1 MFITGALT
9 RHTQRLLP
17 DPGPARVLAAGTL
30 ADTLGKGLT
39 LSLSAIFFTRSVGL
53 SVREVSIGLAAAAVV
68 SFLTSTPLGHLADRI
83 GPREV
88 LAALQVAQVGTVGC
102 LAFTRSFWPFLVLSC
117 VSAACGRGASA
128 ARGAVVAGL
137 LPPDRR
143 VRLRAQ
149 LRAITNVGISA
160 GTVLAGIAL
169 QIDTRGAYMAM
180 ILGDAASFAVVAALT
195 LRLPHLAPVP
205 VTHPGPRLV
214 ALRDRPFLVYT
225 ALHGVLAVHYG
236 LFAIAMPLWVTLRTN
251 APSWIV
257 AVLFLVNGITVVLL
271 QVRASRGTESVAVA
285 ARAHRRSGA
294 LLAVGCA
301 LFAFSGGRSA
311 WIAVVV
317 LVAAAFTHV
326 LGELLQA
333 AGSWGL
339 SFALAPEHAQGQYQ
353 GAFDMGYALASIAA
367 PIVVTTLTVGWGA
380 PGWLLL
386 GAMFAVAGALVP
398 PVARWAERN
407 RPHHLDTAEPLAA

>member
-1 MFITGALT
+1 
-9 RHTQRLLP
+9 
-17 DPGPARVLAAGTL
+17 
-30 ADTLGKGLT
+30 
-39 LSLSAIFFTRSVGL
+39 
-53 SVREVSIGLAAAAVV
+53 
-68 SFLTSTPLGHLADRI
+68 
-83 GPREV
+83 
-88 LAALQVAQVGTVGC
+88 
-102 LAFTRSFWPFLVLSC
+102 
-117 VSAACGRGASA
+117 
-128 ARGAVVAGL
+128 
-137 LPPDRR
+137 
-143 VRLRAQ
+143 
-149 LRAITNVGISA
+149 
-160 GTVLAGIAL
+160 
-169 QIDTRGAYMAM
+169 
-180 ILGDAASFAVVAALT
+180 
-195 LRLPHLAPVP
+195 
-205 VTHPGPRLV
+205 
-214 ALRDRPFLVYT
+214 
-225 ALHGVLAVHYG
+225 
-236 LFAIAMPLWVTLRTN
+236 
-251 APSWIV
+251 
-257 AVLFLVNGITVVLL
+257 
-271 QVRASRGTESVAVA
+271 
-285 ARAHRRSGA
+285 
-294 LLAVGCA
+294 